1 VIDYARNGA
10 RLFQVGSALVSEGM
24 EIFSSIKEELKE
36 YLDSHGYE
44 SIGELVGEAH
54 RR

>member
-10 RLFQVGSALVSEGM
+10 RLFQVGSALVSEGVD
-24 EIFSSIKEELKE
+24 IFSRFKKDLTG
-36 YLDSHGYE
+36 YLEVHGYGD
-44 SIGELVGEAH
+44 IGELVGEAH